1 MPRVETLS
9 PQGRE
14 LLAVAE
20 QIGSEVAAPAADDVD
35 HAARFPS
42 EAVAALRSAGLMGAL
57 VPETLGGGGCSYTDL
72 SALCTELGK
81 HCSSSAMIF
90 AMHQIQVA
98 CVLEH
103 GAAVPHFDTLLQDVA
118 KTGRLVASATSEVGI
133 GGDVRSSLCAV
144 EQDGDRFSLSKA
156 APVISYG
163 EHVDD
168 VLVTARRSPEAPS
181 NDQVLVHVQK
191 PNLTLAPTGV
201 WDTIGM
207 RGTCSIGFDLRAT
220 GSVDQII
227 PASYSEIS
235 SQTMV
240 PVSHITWA
248 SLWLGIAENA
258 VGKAHTF
265 VRSAA
270 RKTPGSLP
278 QSAHHL
284 AAVVGLLESIRA
296 SVDHAVALFEQAR
309 AQRDVATSMSFA
321 ISMNNL
327 KVNVSKGVFEV
338 IHAAIDICGFAAFR
352 NDTQFSMGRQLR
364 DASSASLMVHNDRL
378 LEYNALLL
386 CVTKD
391 L

>member
-1 MPRVETLS
+1 MPRLETLS
-9 PQGRE
+9 PQGRL

-20 QIGSEVAAPAADDVD
+20 RIGTEVAGPVADDVD
-35 HAARFPS
+35 RAGRFPS
-42 EAVAALRSAGLMGAL
+42 EAVGALRAEGLLAAL
-57 VPETLGGGGCSYTDL
+57 VPKSHGGGDCSYADI

-90 AMHQIQVA
+90 AMHQIQVS

-103 GAAVPHFDTLLQDVA
+103 GGATPYFDALLRDIGE
-118 KTGRLVASATSEVGI
+118 TGRLLASATSEVGI
-133 GGDVRSSLCAV
+133 GGDVRSSVCAV
-144 EQDGDRFSLSKA
+144 EQDGDRFSLAKA

-163 EHVDD
+163 EYVDD
-168 VLVTARRSPEAPS
+168 VLVTARRSPEAPA

-220 GSVDQII
+220 GSMGQVI
-227 PASYSEIS
+227 PAPYSEIS

-265 VRSAA
+265 VRAAA

-284 AAVVGLLESIRA
+284 ASVVGMLESIRA
-296 SVDHAVALFEQAR
+296 SVDHAVALFERAR
-309 AQRDVATSMSFA
+309 AQGAVETSMSFA

-327 KVNVSKGVFEV
+327 KVNVS
-338 IHAAIDICGFAAFR
+338 
-352 NDTQFSMGRQLR
+352 T
-364 DASSASLMVHNDRL
+364 
-378 LEYNALLL
+378 
-386 CVTKD
+386 
-391 L
+391 